1 MRKCNEKQAIKVA
14 GIDLGKTSF
23 QLHGVDDRGH
33 EQLTKKLTRKQLKA
47 TMARM
52 PACLVGMEACASAH
66 YWARLLR
73 SYGHEVKLIAPQ
85 FVKPYVKSNKNDQAD
100 AEAICEAVQRPNMRF
115 VAIKEVEQQDIQSVH
130 RIRSQLV
137 GNRTA
142 QVNQIRGLLMEYGI
156 DIPKGRAQV
165 RKRLPLI
172 LEDAENGLTIR
183 FRALLSGL
191 YDELV
196 HLDDRIAVLNQEI
209 DQLAQNDQRA
219 RRLMSIPG
227 IGPMCATALIA
238 AIGDIHMFKNGRELA
253 AWLGLVPRQSS
264 TGGKA
269 RLLGISKRGDVYLRQ
284 LLIHGARAV
293 LQWVDGKEDSRS
305 RWAKELMQRRNKNVA
320 AVAMANKMVRTA
332 YALLKYEED
341 YRIDETV
348 EAT

>member
-1 MRKCNEKQAIKVA
+1 MRKCNEKQAIKVV

-115 VAIKEVEQQDIQSVH
+115 VAIKEVDQQDIQSVH
-130 RIRSQLV
+130 RIRSQVV

-196 HLDDRIAVLNQEI
+196 HLDDRIAELNQEI
-209 DQLAQNDQRA
+209 DQLAQNDHRA
-219 RRLMSIPG
+219 RRLLSIPG
-227 IGPMCATALIA
+227 IGPMCATALVA

-305 RWAKELMQRRNKNVA
+305 RWAKELVQRRNKNVA